1 MGEIY
6 IMRRLFLTGTLSSI
20 LFLSA
25 CGVADETAEQTVDE
39 PKTEQAVENDNSSEE
54 NHQVGEDTVGKE
66 KTADE
71 ETESPVEDSQEEKNP
86 SDNQV
91 TVLEKKYDEMTR
103 DGFIESIETQNDEY
117 TELTVYVSDQLYNI
131 NEKGYKSKLEGMGKS
146 IREMTSEVLYN
157 KESGTLPLIEFRDN
171 DDSIIAKFESH
182 TRDERM
188 VFEK

>member
-1 MGEIY
+1 MK
-6 IMRRLFLTGTLSSI
+6 RLFLTGTLSSI
-20 LFLSA
+20 LFLTA
-25 CGVADETAEQTVDE
+25 CGGADETTEQTVYE
-39 PKTEQAVENDNSSEE
+39 PKTEQTAENDNSSEE
-54 NHQVGEDTVGKE
+54 NQQVGEGTVEKE
-66 KTADE
+66 KSDEE
-71 ETESPVEDSQEEKNP
+71 ETESPAENLQEETNSENNH

-117 TELTVYVSDQLYNI
+117 MELTVYVSDKFDDI

-157 KESGTLPLIEFRDN
+157 KEHGTLPLIEFRDN
-171 DDSIIAKFESH
+171 NDNIIAKFESH